1 MPRASVSPSVPEY
14 SAVASRVRET
24 LNRNLGENSAVETEE
39 GYEGRV
45 RVKVVS
51 SRLNGM
57 KERQKQNYL
66 WEILQSELGELSQRV
81 SFVVGYGMDEL

>member
-1 MPRASVSPSVPEY
+1 MPRASAGPPVLEY
-14 SAVASRVRET
+14 NAVAGKVKET
-24 LNRNLGENSAVETEE
+24 LRQALGENAAIDTEE

-66 WEILQSELGELSQRV
+66 WEILQNDLGELSQRV
-81 SFVVGYGMDEL
+81 SFVVAYSMDEL